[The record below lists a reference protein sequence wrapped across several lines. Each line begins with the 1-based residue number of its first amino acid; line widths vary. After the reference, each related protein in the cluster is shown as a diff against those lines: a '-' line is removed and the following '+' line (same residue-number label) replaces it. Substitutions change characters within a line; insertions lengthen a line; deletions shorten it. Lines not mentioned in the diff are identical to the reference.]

1 MNTLVLNQFNGVGN
15 LKGYLKTAD
24 VAKRFDVNQ
33 RTILRWIKDGCFP
46 GAIKKNPRSKNSPI
60 LIPEQSVEQF
70 AQEQVIKPDVENGDG
85 NDQPLG

>member
-1 MNTLVLNQFNGVGN
+1 MLNYTQFNGVDN
-15 LKGYLKTAD
+15 VKGYLKTAD

-70 AQEQVIKPDVENGDG
+70 AQEQVLRPDVEDSDG
-85 NDQPLG
+85 NN